1 VFSATLLVKTA
12 AELPSGMVSSE
23 FPKGIVMSERRSA
36 KRLRTLL
43 KGQITLS
50 GPHSVH
56 ECAVRD
62 LSDAGA
68 QIILKHLVQ
77 MPPEIDFEISTRNMS
92 VRARLVWSDGLKH
105 GLTFI
110 GVSQAV
116 ENIARAFYDAE
127 DEGSSWAR
135 EPDILKEEF
144 RRLASEAIN
153 LLGKQQAETQQVGKQ
168 KAKAQAAA

>member
-1 VFSATLLVKTA
+1 
-12 AELPSGMVSSE
+12 
-23 FPKGIVMSERRSA
+23 MSERRSA

-43 KGQITLS
+43 TGQIRLS
-50 GPHSVH
+50 SSLSVH

-68 QIILKHLVQ
+68 QVVLKHPVQ
-77 MPPEIDFEISTRNMS
+77 MPREVGFEIPARSMS

-116 ENIARAFYDAE
+116 ENIAHAFYDAE
-127 DEGSSWAR
+127 GEGRSWAH
-135 EPDILKEEF
+135 EPEILKEEF
-144 RRLASEAIN
+144 RRLASEAIKI
-153 LLGKQQAETQQVGKQ
+153 LGSQQAETQQLEKQ

>member
-1 VFSATLLVKTA
+1 
-12 AELPSGMVSSE
+12 
-23 FPKGIVMSERRSA
+23 MSERRSA

-43 KGQITLS
+43 KGQIRLS
-50 GPHSVH
+50 SPLSVL

-68 QIILKHLVQ
+68 QVVFKHPVQ
-77 MPPEIDFEISTRNMS
+77 MPLEVDFEIPTRSMS

-116 ENIARAFYDAE
+116 ETIARAFYEAE
-127 DEGSSWAR
+127 GEGSSWAH
-135 EPDILKEEF
+135 EPEILKEEF
-144 RRLASEAIN
+144 RRLASEAII
-153 LLGKQQAETQQVGKQ
+153 LFETQQAETQEAEK
-168 KAKAQAAA
+168 KAKVQAAA

>member
-1 VFSATLLVKTA
+1 
-12 AELPSGMVSSE
+12 
-23 FPKGIVMSERRSA
+23 MSERRSA

-43 KGQITLS
+43 KGQIRLS
-50 GPHSVH
+50 SPLSVH

-68 QIILKHLVQ
+68 QVVLKHPVQ
-77 MPPEIDFEISTRNMS
+77 MPLEVDFEIPARNMS

-116 ENIARAFYDAE
+116 ENIARAFFEAE
-127 DEGSSWAR
+127 GEGSSWAC
-135 EPDILKEEF
+135 EPEVFKEEF
-144 RRLASEAIN
+144 RRLAGEAIN
-153 LLGKQQAETQQVGKQ
+153 LLEKQQAETQQVGKRKV
-168 KAKAQAAA
+168 KARAAA

>member
-1 VFSATLLVKTA
+1 
-12 AELPSGMVSSE
+12 
-23 FPKGIVMSERRSA
+23 MSERRSA

-43 KGQITLS
+43 KGQIRLS

-56 ECAVRD
+56 VCAVRD

-68 QIILKHLVQ
+68 QVVLKHPVQ
-77 MPPEIDFEISTRNMS
+77 MPLEVDFEIPARSMS

-105 GLTFI
+105 GLTFV

-116 ENIARAFYDAE
+116 ENIARAFFEAE
-127 DEGSSWAR
+127 GEGASWAC
-135 EPDILKEEF
+135 EPEGFKEEF

-153 LLGKQQAETQQVGKQ
+153 LLEMQEAETQQVGKQ
-168 KAKAQAAA
+168 KAKARAAA